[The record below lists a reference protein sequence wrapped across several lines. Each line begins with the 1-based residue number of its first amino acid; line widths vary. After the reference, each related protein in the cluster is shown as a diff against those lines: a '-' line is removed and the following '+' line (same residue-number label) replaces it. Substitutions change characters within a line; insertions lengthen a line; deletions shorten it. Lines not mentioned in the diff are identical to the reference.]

1 MFILLFILLH
11 ELAHVITIKS
21 LNLSIYNVGIKLKP
35 IPHFFVEFMW
45 SRKQKENNLI
55 LLSGTLCTLTLFGL
69 SFIFNFFNNKILMN
83 SFLFQLV
90 IETNPFYSD
99 FVSVIVLNKKLN
111 YEQSVTKQIKEGVGR
126 LGPARRRL

>member
-55 LLSGTLCTLTLFGL
+55 RRIAKRTIRGDC
-69 SFIFNFFNNKILMN
+69 
-83 SFLFQLV
+83 QRQ
-90 IETNPFYSD
+90 YSD
-99 FVSVIVLNKKLN
+99 GKNCDV
-111 YEQSVTKQIKEGVGR
+111 
-126 LGPARRRL
+126 